1 MAGVVF
7 PGSVPSAG
15 ASAVQAAGRCRSTA
29 YVSNFDDGTVTPV
42 NTVTRRAGKPIA
54 LPLPGQHDGAG
65 DVAVTP
71 NGKKAYVV
79 NGGDE
84 AQSVTPITTAANK
97 AGRAIPASVYQ
108 LGPVIAISADSKT
121 AYVLGAEVTVISTAT
136 NKARRTITF
145 PHQGNGIGLYLTA
158 DGKTLYALSEHTLTP
173 ISTATGK
180 PGKGTALPFAAF
192 GMAVT
197 PNGRTVYVSNWA
209 GGTVIPIRTATGA
222 AGRPIKVGKL
232 PYQIVITPNGM
243 TAYVLNIGSNSVT
256 PIKTRTNKPQKAVK
270 VPVTFGAGHMLALTP
285 NGKTLL
291 VLGVRTVTAIS
302 TAHNHARKP
311 IKIRTPADIAITR
324 DGKTA
329 WVITPGNNAIVPVN
343 INRDRAGKPVT
354 VGGNPVAIALKSCPA
369 TRPR

>member
-1 MAGVVF
+1 MARRCGSTRVSRPPPTGSPRSDHQRGPALVRIISRPFWRFAAKARRSAGSFVNRPPAQGVLNNMRTLFTAGAAVLMAGVVF

-54 LPLPGQHDGAG
+54 LQLPGQHDGAG

-108 LGPVIAISADSKT
+108 LGPVI
-121 AYVLGAEVTVISTAT
+121 
-136 NKARRTITF
+136 
-145 PHQGNGIGLYLTA
+145 
-158 DGKTLYALSEHTLTP
+158 ALSEHTLTP

-291 VLGVRTVTAIS
+291 VLGVRTVTPIS

-343 INRDRAGKPVT
+343 ITRDR
-354 VGGNPVAIALKSCPA
+354 
-369 TRPR
+369 